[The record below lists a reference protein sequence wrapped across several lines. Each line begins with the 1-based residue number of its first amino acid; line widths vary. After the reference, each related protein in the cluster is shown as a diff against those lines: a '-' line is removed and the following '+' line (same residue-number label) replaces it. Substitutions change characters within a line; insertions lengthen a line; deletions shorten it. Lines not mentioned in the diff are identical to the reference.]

1 MYTFTGCNLRVS
13 KFDASASNMIIFWR
27 QYFTKLR
34 LMTMEMHKSLATCAS
49 QYSWTTVIED
59 PSNVKE
65 IWSGHGI
72 QA

>member
-1 MYTFTGCNLRVS
+1 MYAFTGCNLRVS
-13 KFDASASNMIIFWR
+13 KFDASASNTIIFWR

-49 QYSWTTVIED
+49 QYSWTTAIED